1 MMLAVRQNAGK
12 IGGSRRSSRAS
23 ALRRMVS
30 PLISMACVAASA
42 LLAPTMVRAID
53 TAGESVPVSLAA
65 RGALGSF
72 TPATVDRRLVAQ
84 ASLTA
89 LSHGR
94 LFRFTPAGMDS
105 RPDRAITVAVRLPD
119 AHSRLINGHPA
130 AVEPGTG
137 FAAMRIAPVAYNL
150 GTARGYRSFAL
161 PTASVI
167 HDPSLDSS
175 ELKTFS
181 LAPSSA
187 EPIDHSPRLSP
198 NVAFDE
204 HVVPG
209 RAPRTLGA
217 QGDYQLDMGGSYR
230 LGRNLDVTAGVR
242 YSSDRERLRPLTDH
256 RQDSQ
261 AIYVGT
267 QFKF

>member
-1 MMLAVRQNAGK
+1 
-12 IGGSRRSSRAS
+12 
-23 ALRRMVS
+23 MVS
-30 PLISMACVAASA
+30 IACVAASA
-42 LLAPTMVRAID
+42 LMAPTMVRAID

-72 TPATVDRRLVAQ
+72 TPASVDPRLVAQ

-105 RPDRAITVAVRLPD
+105 RHDRAITVAVRLPD
-119 AHSRLINGHPA
+119 ARSHLINGRPTT
-130 AVEPGTG
+130 VEPGAG
-137 FAAMRIAPVAYNL
+137 FATMRIAPVAYNL

-161 PTASVI
+161 PSTNMI
-167 HDPSLDSS
+167 HDPALDSS
-175 ELKTFS
+175 ELRTFS
-181 LAPSSA
+181 LAPSTA
-187 EPIDHSPRLSP
+187 QPIDHSPRLAP

-204 HVVPG
+204 HAVPG
-209 RAPRTLGA
+209 RSPRTLGA
-217 QGDYQLDMGGSYR
+217 QGDYQVDMGGSYR

-242 YSSDRERLRPLTDH
+242 YSSDNERLRPLTDH